1 MKTFFPKHIDGGRLN
16 ISFQIGP
23 FRITMI
29 QLMIIALGTALGLGL
44 RNQMV
49 KRWVDK
55 WLALVVVLPIF
66 VIFIVIAFFKVSELS
81 LIPFV
86 AKIIQTHILDEP
98 KKFQI
103 NTTPIDPITIA
114 LAKSKLNEPETS
126 KQDQKTLHIDDL
138 ELAKE
143 KNILQ

>member
-1 MKTFFPKHIDGGRLN
+1 MKTFFPKHIDGWRLN

-29 QLMIIALGTALGLGL
+29 QLLVIALGTSLALGL

-49 KRWVDK
+49 KQWINKWVA
-55 WLALVVVLPIF
+55 LAAVLPIF

-81 LIPFV
+81 LIPFM
-86 AKIIQTHILDEP
+86 AKVIQTHILDES

-103 NTTPIDPITIA
+103 NSAPIDPIDIGI
-114 LAKSKLNEPETS
+114 AKSKLNEPETNRF
-126 KQDQKTLHIDDL
+126 DQKTIHIDDL
-138 ELAKE
+138 EIAKE
-143 KNILQ
+143 KNILG